1 MHDLALWHLCTK
13 GRITGRT
20 DQMVRF
26 PAAFHRGTL
35 RVSTGLTTSCACR
48 NGCAPRCQQTQ
59 PPGTQRCIWPG
70 SISGGLGICQCNLS
84 KARGER
90 RDEGTAA
97 QRHEG
102 TEARRDKGTEAGRH
116 GGTKARQKRGLRHR
130 VFVPFHSPAPAGRLE
145 GGQPPLGRVDLVAS
159 GAKHKDLH
167 QFRERKSLFFI
178 VRPTKSTGPLRG

>member
-90 RDEGTAA
+90 RDEGTK
-97 QRHEG
+97 G
-102 TEARRDKGTEAGRH
+102 RRDGGTKARRH
-116 GGTKARQKRGLRHR
+116 GGTKGQRHGGREARRHEGTAKTR
-130 VFVPFHSPAPAGRLE
+130 IAPSGIRTFSFARPCG
-145 GGQPPLGRVDLVAS
+145 AS
-159 GAKHKDLH
+159 GRRSAAPRACR
-167 QFRERKSLFFI
+167 FSRVRRE
-178 VRPTKSTGPLRG
+178 T